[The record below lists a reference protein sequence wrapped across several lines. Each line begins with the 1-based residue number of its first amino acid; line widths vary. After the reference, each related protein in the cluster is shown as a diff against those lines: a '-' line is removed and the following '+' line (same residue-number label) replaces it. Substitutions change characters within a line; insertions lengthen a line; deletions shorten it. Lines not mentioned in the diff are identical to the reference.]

1 MTASR
6 QALTHI
12 LLIFFA
18 AALCAGVAA
27 GAQAAE
33 ADPLEGR
40 RVVEVRFVGNET
52 IPAESITK
60 VISTRVGDALSRTGL
75 DADVRAIYAL
85 GYFLNVEAKT
95 EELEEGVRVIFQ
107 VRERPLILKV
117 DILGNKS
124 ISADDIETAIGLSA
138 GSSVDDYLIDR
149 SNERIEDLYKER
161 GYPFVSVRRETREV
175 PDGMELSYIV
185 SEGPRCK
192 IKKVQVTGNE
202 TFSWLK
208 LMGMMETKAEFLFLT
223 PGVYSETQLEGDLLR
238 IKKFY
243 VDEGFLDVRVGRE
256 LKYNAE
262 KTKLTVT
269 VQIDEGPRYTVANV
283 SFSGNDVLTNEE
295 IYADLEMVPGQ
306 YFTAKGL
313 EADRE
318 AALDAYGNLGYI
330 EAQLDVKTVFDTENH
345 TVDLSYDFVENNPLY
360 VGLLRITGNSKTKD
374 KVIRR
379 DASFYP
385 GQLFNRSEMRRT
397 VDRLKGRRFFERV
410 ELSLVPGDVPESRD
424 VLMDVTEAAT
434 GQFSFGVG
442 VSSNSGLLG
451 TISLMQRNFDIMDLP
466 ESPEEFFTGQSFMG
480 AGQQFALRVQPG
492 TEFSAISLEFR
503 EPNVLD
509 TDWSFGTLLFAR
521 KRDRFDYDE
530 DRVGARL
537 SVGRMITRRLSGEVF
552 LRLEDIEVKNVN
564 PLVPFEVL
572 DVRGRNG
579 LVILGFGLSYD
590 TTNSYFLPSEG
601 YRINGSYEI
610 AGDDFKFHRVIIQAS
625 EYWTTHTTIEG
636 FKHILAIR
644 GRAGWSFPIGGSRVP
659 LFERFYAG
667 GAQSIRGF
675 DFRGIGP
682 HTFGVPTGGE
692 FVMVYGAEYTLP
704 LVGSVF
710 RGAVFWDGGG
720 VWKESDDFDA
730 GEIRNSIG
738 LGLRMNVPA
747 LGNVPLSFDWAWTVT
762 KEPEDDERVFSFNI
776 GAFF

>member
-1 MTASR
+1 MTVSR
-6 QALTHI
+6 PAPTQV
-12 LLIFFA
+12 LLISLAAAVFA
-18 AALCAGVAA
+18 AFPT
-27 GAQAAE
+27 GAQDVE

-95 EELEEGVRVIFQ
+95 QELEEGVRVIFQ
-107 VRERPLILKV
+107 VRERPLILKL
-117 DILGNKS
+117 DIVGNKS
-124 ISADDIETAIGLSA
+124 ISADDLETAIGLSA
-138 GSSVDDYLIDR
+138 GSSVDPYLVER
-149 SNERIEDLYKER
+149 SNERMEDLYKER
-161 GYPFVSVRRETREV
+161 GYPFVSVRRETREM
-175 PDGMELSYIV
+175 PDGMELGYIV

-192 IKKVQVTGNE
+192 IKKVEVTGNE
-202 TFSWLK
+202 TFSWLR
-208 LMGMMETKAEFLFLT
+208 LLGMLETKAEFLFLT

-238 IKKFY
+238 IKRFY
-243 VDEGFLDVRVGRE
+243 VDEGFLDVRVGSQ

-269 VQIDEGPRYTVANV
+269 IQIDEGPRYTVSNV
-283 SFSGNDVLTNEE
+283 SFSGNDVLSSEE
-295 IYADLEMVPGQ
+295 VYVDLEMVPGQ

-313 EADRE
+313 EQDRE

-330 EAQLDVKTVFDTENH
+330 ESQLDVETVFDTEQH
-345 TVDLSYDFVENNPLY
+345 TVDLHYNFIENRPLY
-360 VGLLRITGNSKTKD
+360 VGLLRIAGNHKTKD

-410 ELSLVPGDVPESRD
+410 ELSLVPGDTPETRD

-451 TISLMQRNFDIMDLP
+451 TIALMQRNFDIMDFP
-466 ESPEEFFTGQSFMG
+466 ESATEFFTGQSFVG
-480 AGQQFALRVQPG
+480 AGQQFALRAQPG
-492 TEFSAISLEFR
+492 TEYSEISVEFR

-521 KRDRFDYDE
+521 KRDRYDYDE
-530 DRVGARL
+530 DRVGTRL
-537 SVGRMITRRLSGEVF
+537 SVGRMLTRELSGEVF
-552 LRLEDIEVKNVN
+552 LRIENIEVKNVD

-579 LVILGFGLSYD
+579 LIVLGFGLTQD
-590 TTNSYFLPSEG
+590 TTNSYFMPTEG
-601 YRINGSYEI
+601 YRIGGSYEI
-610 AGDDFKFHRVIIQAS
+610 AGDDFKFHRVSLHAS

-636 FKHILAIR
+636 YKHVLAIR
-644 GRAGWSFPIGGSRVP
+644 GRAGWSFPVGGSRVP

-675 DFRGIGP
+675 DFRGVGP

-692 FVMVYGAEYTLP
+692 FVMMYGAEYTLP
-704 LVGSVF
+704 LVGSTL
-710 RGAVFWDGGG
+710 RGAAFWDGGG
-720 VWKESDDFDA
+720 VWEESDDFDA

-738 LGLRMNVPA
+738 LGLRMNIPA